1 MPKRC
6 PICGE
11 PLEDGLCIVCGYGA
25 FTDNVSSD
33 ILDDDSH
40 RSKHHDSLI
49 DDILDFAID
58 VSDDF

>member
-11 PLEDGLCIVCGYGA
+11 PLEDGLCIVCGYDA
-25 FTDNVSSD
+25 FTDDVHSSLRD
-33 ILDDDSH
+33 ENH
-40 RSKHHDSLI
+40 GKHKHSPSLI

-58 VSDDF
+58 ASDDF